1 MADKPKLYI
10 VDGSSYIFR
19 AYYAIRHLS
28 NSKGL
33 PTNAVY
39 GFTQML
45 LRLLKEEKPEYL
57 VMVFDS
63 KEPSFR
69 KKEYEAYK
77 ANREVPP
84 DDLIPQ
90 FDYIKKVVT
99 ALNIPQLE
107 LPGFE
112 ADDII
117 ATVAKKLVPAE
128 NPVVIVTGD
137 KDLMQLVN
145 HHIVLLDEM
154 KGRRIDVEGVREK
167 FGVKPEQVVDVLGL
181 MGDSSDNIPGVP
193 GIGPKT
199 ASQLIQQFGSVEG
212 VYERLG
218 EVKGKKAEDLKAHR
232 EQAFLSKR
240 LATLHEDVPMKFAYE
255 DFRRKD
261 PKTELCQELFSE
273 LEFHGLLKEFGGET
287 KRLSS
292 EGYRLVDTPE
302 AFAEFLRRIG
312 SASAFAFDTET
323 TSIDPLKAQLVGL
336 SFAPAAGEAY
346 YLALGHQVVERQLV
360 LEPTLAALKPV
371 LENPAVAKVAQHFKY
386 DSHVMLNYGIRV
398 AGLSC
403 DTMLA
408 SYLLDPAA
416 SHKLDNLASRYLDH
430 KMISFEEVAGK
441 TGDFSA
447 VAPQAAS
454 DYSCEDADVTWQLAE
469 LFQPK
474 LKEEGLWDLFH
485 DVEIPL
491 SLVLEEMERRGIKVD
506 KGFLEG
512 LQREFGDRIVAREA
526 KIHALAGEAFN
537 IQSPKQLGTI
547 LFEKLKLP
555 VQRKTKTGYSTDVEV
570 LTELAKVHDLPKE
583 ILEYRSLTKL
593 KSTYVDALLAILD
606 PVTHRVHTSF
616 NQTIAETGRLSS
628 SDPNLQNIPIRSEDG
643 AKIRRAFVAEP
654 GYSLLSADY
663 SQIELRVL
671 AHLSED
677 PTLLQAFAEEQDIH
691 RMTAASIFQVNEA
704 LVTPN
709 MRAAGKTVNF
719 AVVYGQTPFGLSGQL
734 GVTQAQAK
742 KYIDQ
747 YFEKYSGVRDYRE
760 RVLAQAREKKEVRT
774 WMGRRRFVLDIDSK
788 NAIAR
793 NFAERI
799 AFNTVIQGTAADII
813 KKAMVEI
820 EAELRERKLK
830 SRLLLQVHDELV
842 FEAEYSEL
850 ETVRELIKRRMEGA
864 VPFQVLLKVEIG
876 VGASW
881 AEAH

>member
-1 MADKPKLYI
+1 MAKKPSLYI

-19 AYYAIRHLS
+19 AYYAIRHLN

-57 VMVFDS
+57 LMVFDS

-77 ANREVPP
+77 ANREAPP
-84 DDLIPQ
+84 EDLIPQ
-90 FDYIKKVVT
+90 FDYIKRVVE

-107 LPGFE
+107 MPGFE

-117 ATVAKKLVPAE
+117 ATVAKRLVPGE

-154 KGRRIDVEGVREK
+154 KGKMIDESGVKEK
-167 FGVKPEQVVDVLGL
+167 FGVRPEQVVDVLAL

-199 ASQLIQQFGSVEG
+199 AGQLIQQFGSLEG
-212 VYERLG
+212 VYENLA
-218 EVKGKKAEDLKAHR
+218 ELKGKKAEDLKTYR

-240 LATLHEDVPMKFAYE
+240 LATLREDLPMKFAYE
-255 DFRRKD
+255 EFLRRE
-261 PKTELCQELFSE
+261 PKSEECRELFSE
-273 LEFHGLLKEFGGET
+273 LEFHGLLKEFGSEQ

-292 EGYRLVDTPE
+292 DNYRLVDSSE
-302 AFAEFLRRIG
+302 SFAQFIARMKEVR
-312 SASAFAFDTET
+312 SFAFDTET
-323 TSIDPLKAQLVGL
+323 TSLDPLKARLVGM
-336 SFAPAAGEAY
+336 SFAAAAGEAY
-346 YLALGHQVVERQLV
+346 YLAIGHKEAQRQLS
-360 LEPTLAALKPV
+360 LETALEGVKPM
-371 LENPAVAKVAQHFKY
+371 LENPEIAKVGQHFKY
-386 DSHVMLNYGIRV
+386 DSHVLRNYGVHVR
-398 AGLSC
+398 GLSC

-416 SHKLDNLASRYLDH
+416 SHKLDNLASRYLNH

-441 TGDFSA
+441 GGDFAA
-447 VAPQAAS
+447 VDPKAAAE
-454 DYSCEDADVTWQLAE
+454 YSCEDADVTWQLAE
-469 LFQPK
+469 LLQPR
-474 LKEEGLWDLFH
+474 LREEGLWALFQ

-506 KGFLEG
+506 KAFLEC
-512 LQREFGDRIVAREA
+512 LQKEFGERIAAQES
-526 KIHALAGEAFN
+526 KIHVLAGEAFN

-555 VQRKTKTGYSTDVEV
+555 VQRKTKTGYSTDVDV
-570 LTELAKVHDLPKE
+570 LTELAKLHDLPKE

-593 KSTYVDALLAILD
+593 KSTYVDALLQILD
-606 PVTHRVHTSF
+606 PETHRVHTSF

-643 AKIRRAFVAEP
+643 AKIRRAFIAAP
-654 GYSLLSADY
+654 GFLLLSADY

-671 AHLSED
+671 AHLSGDPVLVRAFEED
-677 PTLLQAFAEEQDIH
+677 LDIH
-691 RMTAASIFQVNEA
+691 RITAAQIFQVHEG
-704 LVTPN
+704 LVTPA

-719 AVVYGQTPFGLSGQL
+719 GVVYGQTPFGLSGQL
-734 GVTQAQAK
+734 GVSQAQAK
-742 KYIDQ
+742 KYIEQ
-747 YFEKYSGVRDYRE
+747 YFEKYAGVREYRE
-760 RVLAQAREKKEVRT
+760 KVLAEAREKKEVRT
-774 WMGRRRFVLDIDSK
+774 WLGRRRFVPEIDSK
-788 NAIAR
+788 NTMAR

-820 EAELRERKLK
+820 EAEIRDKAMR
-830 SRLLLQVHDELV
+830 SMLLLQVHDELV
-842 FEAEYSEL
+842 FEAENSEL
-850 ETVRELIKRRMEGA
+850 DAMRDLARRRMEGA
-864 VPFQVLLKVEIG
+864 ADFRVALKVEIG
-876 VGASW
+876 SGVNW

>member
-1 MADKPKLYI
+1 MAKRPVLYI

-69 KKEYEAYK
+69 KREFEAYK

-90 FDYIKKVVT
+90 FDYIKKVVE

-117 ATVAKKLVPAE
+117 ATVAKRLVPPE

-145 HHIVLLDEM
+145 HHVVLLDEM
-154 KGRRIDVEGVREK
+154 KGKRIDVEGVREK

-199 ASQLIQQFGSVEG
+199 AGQLVQQYGSLEG
-212 VYERLG
+212 VYEHLADL
-218 EVKGKKAEDLKAHR
+218 KGKKADDLKAHR
-232 EQAFLSKR
+232 DQAFLSKR
-240 LATLHEDVPMKFAYE
+240 LATLREDVPMKFAYE
-255 DFRRKD
+255 DFQRRE
-261 PKTELCQELFSE
+261 PKADLCRELFSE
-273 LEFHGLLKEFGGET
+273 LEFHALLKEFGGSA
-287 KRLSS
+287 KRLSAV
-292 EGYRLVDTPE
+292 GYRLVDGPE
-302 AFAEFLRRIG
+302 VFSEFLKRLG
-312 SASAFAFDTET
+312 SVAAFAFDTET
-323 TSIDPLKAQLVGL
+323 TSLDPLKARLVGL

-346 YLALGHQVVERQLV
+346 YLPVGHQNDERQLA
-360 LEPTLAALKPV
+360 LEPTLRELKPI
-371 LENPAVAKVAQHFKY
+371 LENPAVAKIAQHFKY
-386 DSHVMLNYGIRV
+386 DSHVLRNHGVRV

-416 SHKLDNLASRYLDH
+416 SHKLDNLAARHLDH
-430 KMISFEEVAGK
+430 KMISYEEVAGK
-441 TGDFSA
+441 GGDFSA
-447 VAPQAAS
+447 VDPKAAAE
-454 DYSCEDADVTWQLAE
+454 YSCEDADVTWQLAE
-469 LFQPK
+469 LFQPM
-474 LKEEGLWDLFH
+474 LKEAGLWALFR

-506 KGFLEG
+506 KKFLEG
-512 LQREFGDRIVAREA
+512 LQGEFGARIQAQEA

-555 VQRKTKTGYSTDVEV
+555 VQRKTKTGYSTDVDV

-583 ILEYRSLTKL
+583 ILEYRSLAKL
-593 KSTYVDALLAILD
+593 KSTYVDALLEILD
-606 PVTHRVHTSF
+606 PETHRVHTSF

-643 AKIRRAFVAEP
+643 AKIRRAFVAEA
-654 GYSLLSADY
+654 GFSLLSADY

-671 AHLSED
+671 AHLSGD
-677 PTLLQAFAEEQDIH
+677 PTLLEAFAEEHDIH

-704 LVTPN
+704 LVTPA

-747 YFEKYSGVRDYRE
+747 YFEKYSGVREYRE
-760 RVLAQAREKKEVRT
+760 KVLAEARERKEVRT
-774 WMGRRRFVLDIDSK
+774 YMGRRRFVPEIDSK
-788 NAIAR
+788 NTMSR
-793 NFAERI
+793 NLAERI

-820 EAELRERKLK
+820 EAEMREKRFK
-830 SRLLLQVHDELV
+830 SHLLLQVHDELV
-842 FEAEYSEL
+842 FEAENSEL
-850 ETVRELIKRRMEGA
+850 NELRELVRRRMEGA
-864 VPFQVLLKVEIG
+864 VPFRVTLKVEMG
-876 VGASW
+876 VGPNW
-881 AEAH
+881 GEAH

>member
-1 MADKPKLYI
+1 MAKRPVLYI

-69 KKEYEAYK
+69 KQEFEAYK

-84 DDLIPQ
+84 EDLIPQ
-90 FDYIKKVVT
+90 FDYIKKVVA

-117 ATVAKKLVPAE
+117 ATVAKRLVPAE

-154 KGRRIDVEGVREK
+154 KGKRIDVEGVGEK

-199 ASQLIQQFGSVEG
+199 AGQLVQQYGSLEG
-212 VYERLG
+212 VYEHLG
-218 EVKGKKAEDLKAHR
+218 ELKGKKADDLKTHR
-232 EQAFLSKR
+232 DQAFLSKR
-240 LATLHEDVPMKFAYE
+240 LATLREDVPMKFAYE
-255 DFRRKD
+255 DFQRRE
-261 PKTELCQELFSE
+261 PKADLCRELFSE
-273 LEFHGLLKEFGGET
+273 LEFHALLKEFGGSA
-287 KRLSS
+287 KRLSA
-292 EGYRLVDTPE
+292 EGYRLVDEPE
-302 AFAEFLRRIG
+302 AFSEFLKRLG
-312 SASAFAFDTET
+312 SVEAFAFDTET
-323 TSIDPLKAQLVGL
+323 TSLDPLKARLVGL
-336 SFAPAAGEAY
+336 SFAPATGEAY
-346 YLALGHQVVERQLV
+346 YLPVGHSNAGRQLA
-360 LEPTLAALKPV
+360 LEPTIEALRPV
-371 LENPAVAKVAQHFKY
+371 LENPAIAKIAQHFKY
-386 DSHVMLNYGIRV
+386 DSHVLRNHGVRV

-416 SHKLDNLASRYLDH
+416 SHKLDNLAARHLDH
-430 KMISFEEVAGK
+430 KMISYEEVTGK
-441 TGDFSA
+441 GGDFSA
-447 VAPQAAS
+447 VDPKAAAE
-454 DYSCEDADVTWQLAE
+454 YSCEDADVTWQLAE
-469 LFQPK
+469 LFQPM
-474 LKEEGLWDLFH
+474 LKEAGLWDLFH

-491 SLVLEEMERRGIKVD
+491 SLVLEEMERRGIKLD
-506 KGFLEG
+506 KKFLEG
-512 LQREFGDRIVAREA
+512 LQAEFGARIQAQEA

-537 IQSPKQLGTI
+537 IQSPKQLGSI

-555 VQRKTKTGYSTDVEV
+555 VQRKTKTGYSTDVDV
-570 LTELAKVHDLPKE
+570 LTELAKVHELPKE

-593 KSTYVDALLAILD
+593 KSTYVDALLEILD
-606 PVTHRVHTSF
+606 PETHRVHTSF

-643 AKIRRAFVAEP
+643 AKIRRAFVAEE
-654 GYSLLSADY
+654 GFSLLSADY

-671 AHLSED
+671 AHLSGD
-677 PTLLQAFAEEQDIH
+677 PTLLEAFAEEHDIH

-704 LVTPN
+704 LVTPA

-747 YFEKYSGVRDYRE
+747 YFEKYSGVREYRE
-760 RVLAQAREKKEVRT
+760 KVLAEAREKKEVRT
-774 WMGRRRFVLDIDSK
+774 YMGRRRFVPEIDSK
-788 NAIAR
+788 NTMSR
-793 NFAERI
+793 NLAERI

-820 EAELRERKLK
+820 ETEMREKKLK

-842 FEAEYSEL
+842 FEAENSEL
-850 ETVRELIKRRMEGA
+850 NALRELVRRRMEGA
-864 VPFQVLLKVEIG
+864 VPFRVRLKVEMG
-876 VGASW
+876 VGPSW

>member
-1 MADKPKLYI
+1 MAKRPVLYI

-69 KKEYEAYK
+69 KREFEAYK

-90 FDYIKKVVT
+90 FDYIKKVVA

-117 ATVAKKLVPAE
+117 ATVAKRLVPAE

-154 KGRRIDVEGVREK
+154 KAKRIDVEGVREK

-199 ASQLIQQFGSVEG
+199 AGQLVQQYGSLEG
-212 VYERLG
+212 VYEHLS
-218 EVKGKKAEDLKAHR
+218 ELKGKKAEDLKTYR
-232 EQAFLSKR
+232 DQAFLSKR
-240 LATLHEDVPMKFAYE
+240 LATLREDVPMHFAYE
-255 DFRRKD
+255 DFQRRE
-261 PKTELCQELFSE
+261 PKADLCRELFSE
-273 LEFHGLLKEFGGET
+273 LEFHALLKEFGGSA
-287 KRLSS
+287 KRLSA
-292 EGYRLVDTPE
+292 EGYRLVDGPE
-302 AFAEFLRRIG
+302 AFSEFLKRIG
-312 SASAFAFDTET
+312 SVAAFAFDTET
-323 TSIDPLKAQLVGL
+323 TSLDPLKARLVGL

-346 YLALGHQVVERQLV
+346 YLPVGHSKAERQLA
-360 LEPTLAALKPV
+360 LEPTLEALRPV
-371 LENPAVAKVAQHFKY
+371 LENSAIAKIAQHFKY
-386 DSHVMLNYGIRV
+386 DSHVLRNHGLRV

-416 SHKLDNLASRYLDH
+416 SHKLDNLAARHLDH
-430 KMISFEEVAGK
+430 KMISYEEVAGK
-441 TGDFSA
+441 GGDFSA
-447 VAPQAAS
+447 VDPQAAA

-469 LFQPK
+469 LFQPM
-474 LKEEGLWDLFH
+474 LKEAGLWDLFH

-506 KGFLEG
+506 KKFLEG
-512 LQREFGDRIVAREA
+512 LQAEFGARIQDQEA

-537 IQSPKQLGTI
+537 IQSPKQLGTV

-555 VQRKTKTGYSTDVEV
+555 VQRKTKTGYSTDVDV
-570 LTELAKVHDLPKE
+570 LTELAKLHDLPKE
-583 ILEYRSLTKL
+583 ILEYRSLAKL
-593 KSTYVDALLAILD
+593 KSTYVDALLEILD
-606 PVTHRVHTSF
+606 PGTHRVHTSF

-643 AKIRRAFVAEP
+643 AKIRRAFVAEE
-654 GYSLLSADY
+654 GFSLLSADY

-671 AHLSED
+671 AHLSGD
-677 PTLLQAFAEEQDIH
+677 PTLLAAFAEEHDIH

-704 LVTPN
+704 LVTPA

-747 YFEKYSGVRDYRE
+747 YFEKYSGVREYRE
-760 RVLAQAREKKEVRT
+760 KVLAEAREKKEVRT
-774 WMGRRRFVLDIDSK
+774 YMGRRRFIPEIDSK
-788 NAIAR
+788 NTMSR
-793 NFAERI
+793 NLAERI

-820 EAELRERKLK
+820 EAEMREQGMK

-842 FEAEYSEL
+842 FEAEGSETEVL
-850 ETVRELIKRRMEGA
+850 RELVRRRMEGA
-864 VPFQVLLKVEIG
+864 VPFRVSLKVEIG
-876 VGASW
+876 LGPNW